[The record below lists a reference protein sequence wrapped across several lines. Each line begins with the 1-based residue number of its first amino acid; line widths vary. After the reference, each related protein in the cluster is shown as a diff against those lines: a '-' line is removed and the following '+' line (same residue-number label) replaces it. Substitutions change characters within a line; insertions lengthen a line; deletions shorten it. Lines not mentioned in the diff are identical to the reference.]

1 MEKSVE
7 FLDFE
12 ILSAIKNAKPT
23 QKQWHPPS
31 FKKTTMYRCPPVL
44 SPILAARERIK
55 QDAYMK
61 RRLANVGKSVDNTC
75 PKSYASG
82 WNRRPN
88 PKKKQLDNDRKALIQ
103 QDNRLLL
110 ERISDIMQH
119 NNLEQHAGTRKYT
132 DRMSNIG
139 GRRAQLKKINQNNKQ
154 ILKRLDKTTAYYD
167 NRIAAK
173 DWKMY
178 RGHLEHMGTFAY
190 KGGGRMNGSVQK
202 ILARAGKGMSK
213 RSPNSRKKVVKRAST
228 ASGTRRRSKPNKKEE
243 LNPSGPLS
251 KSVRHSMSAGGMTSG
266 MGTDYDQGVLSKQV
280 KEPKTKV
287 KKVKKKRH

>member
-1 MEKSVE
+1 
-7 FLDFE
+7 
-12 ILSAIKNAKPT
+12 
-23 QKQWHPPS
+23 
-31 FKKTTMYRCPPVL
+31 
-44 SPILAARERIK
+44 
-55 QDAYMK
+55 
-61 RRLANVGKSVDNTC
+61 
-75 PKSYASG
+75 
-82 WNRRPN
+82 
-88 PKKKQLDNDRKALIQ
+88 
-103 QDNRLLL
+103 
-110 ERISDIMQH
+110 
-119 NNLEQHAGTRKYT
+119 
-132 DRMSNIG
+132 MSNIG

-178 RGHLEHMGTFAY
+178 RGHLEHMGKFAY

-228 ASGTRRRSKPNKKEE
+228 ASGTRRRSKPNQKE

-266 MGTDYDQGVLSKQV
+266 MGTDYDQSVI
-280 KEPKTKV
+280 
-287 KKVKKKRH
+287 KKVKKKGKKKR